1 MDGKKV
7 LVIGARGPLEAALQ
21 YLFQRKGSMTMSSPW
36 AAPQLQGKVGLTC
49 NSAALKICI
58 RKEERLAMCE
68 VNTEQGIRERPWEIL
83 KEEDNES
90 AVRGWSTPLTPALGR
105 QRQADL

>member
-49 NSAALKICI
+49 DSTALTICT
-58 RKEERLAMCE
+58 RKEEKLATRK
-68 VNTEQGIRERPWEIL
+68 VNTEQGVRERPWEIL
-83 KEEDNES
+83 KDESNE
-90 AVRGWSTPLTPALGR
+90 RGRGGASL
-105 QRQADL
+105 